1 MGSWYLVRH
10 GETAWNRNGRIQ
22 GHSDVPLNDSGR
34 RQAKTLATR
43 FANCE
48 FSAVYSSD
56 LARAA
61 ETARAIVGDADMP
74 LFTDPDLREFSYG
87 EWEGLTLDEV
97 EAQYPTALA
106 ERMDKGNNAFA
117 APGGEDTGQ
126 LLDRVRRF
134 CVKAEKRHDLAD
146 NVLIVA
152 HGGSIRALLVCL
164 LKSGDDQF
172 WSSQVDCA
180 SLSAISNLPNGR
192 VLELWNDTGHLKSG
206 EEETVT

>member
-10 GETAWNRNGRIQ
+10 GETEWNRNGRIQ

-56 LARAA
+56 LARAT

-74 LFTDPDLREFSYG
+74 VFTDPDLREFSYG
-87 EWEGLTLDEV
+87 EWDGLTLDEV

-106 ERMDKGNNAFA
+106 ERMGKGNNAFA

-134 CVKAEKRHDLAD
+134 CAKAEKRHDPAD

-164 LKSGDDQF
+164 LKLGDDQF
-172 WSSQVDCA
+172 WSSQVDCG
-180 SLSAISNLPNGR
+180 SLSVISNQPNGR
-192 VLELWNDTGHLKSG
+192 VLELWNDTGHLMSG